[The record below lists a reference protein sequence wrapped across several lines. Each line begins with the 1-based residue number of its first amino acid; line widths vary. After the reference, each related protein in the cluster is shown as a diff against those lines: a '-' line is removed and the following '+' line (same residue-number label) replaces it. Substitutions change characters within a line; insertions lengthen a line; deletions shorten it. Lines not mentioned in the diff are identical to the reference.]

1 MKKSY
6 MRRWAICIC
15 AFVLAVSTVTAQKK
29 KVLPEAATPYFT
41 LPTATPSTPTE
52 DGFLQRWM
60 LLEPISAPV
69 RTNTV
74 FTDSYLREK
83 FYNDYL
89 PTVMFRPHQQWT
101 VSVAE
106 GKGGSLGTPYY
117 KICIAGTTRCLTA
130 TADGDV
136 VATMAYT
143 GDDAQLWRI
152 DQLTDGTYRIMPKAV
167 PGTSEP
173 LALVSLGDC
182 TPALAPFDFSSDNS
196 KWNFRKQ

>member
-15 AFVLAVSTVTAQKK
+15 AFVLTVSTVTAQKK

-41 LPTATPSTPTE
+41 LPTATPSAPTE

-89 PTVMFRPHQQWT
+89 PTVMLRLPKDGSTQQVGKETLRWHALDSKLFNVKLFRF
-101 VSVAE
+101 A
-106 GKGGSLGTPYY
+106 
-117 KICIAGTTRCLTA
+117 
-130 TADGDV
+130 
-136 VATMAYT
+136 
-143 GDDAQLWRI
+143 
-152 DQLTDGTYRIMPKAV
+152 
-167 PGTSEP
+167 
-173 LALVSLGDC
+173 
-182 TPALAPFDFSSDNS
+182 F
-196 KWNFRKQ
+196 

>member
-15 AFVLAVSTVTAQKK
+15 AFVLTVSTVTAQKK

-41 LPTATPSTPTE
+41 LPTEAPSAPTE

-89 PTVMFRPHQQWT
+89 PTVMLRLP
-101 VSVAE
+101 
-106 GKGGSLGTPYY
+106 K
-117 KICIAGTTRCLTA
+117 
-130 TADGDV
+130 
-136 VATMAYT
+136 MAVHS
-143 GDDAQLWRI
+143 R
-152 DQLTDGTYRIMPKAV
+152 
-167 PGTSEP
+167 
-173 LALVSLGDC
+173 
-182 TPALAPFDFSSDNS
+182 
-196 KWNFRKQ
+196 

>member
-1 MKKSY
+1 M
-6 MRRWAICIC
+6 
-15 AFVLAVSTVTAQKK
+15 
-29 KVLPEAATPYFT
+29 
-41 LPTATPSTPTE
+41 
-52 DGFLQRWM
+52 
-60 LLEPISAPV
+60 
-69 RTNTV
+69 
-74 FTDSYLREK
+74 
-83 FYNDYL
+83 NDY
-89 PTVMFRPHQQWT
+89 MFRPHQQWT

-167 PGTSEP
+167 PSTSEP

>member
-15 AFVLAVSTVTAQKK
+15 AFVLTVSTVTAQKK

-41 LPTATPSTPTE
+41 LPTEAPSTPTE

-83 FYNDYL
+83 FYNDYRG
-89 PTVMFRPHQQWT
+89 PKVVNDSHSFTAPRDYFFPIN
-101 VSVAE
+101 AE
-106 GKGGSLGTPYY
+106 EILISG
-117 KICIAGTTRCLTA
+117 I
-130 TADGDV
+130 
-136 VATMAYT
+136 
-143 GDDAQLWRI
+143 
-152 DQLTDGTYRIMPKAV
+152 
-167 PGTSEP
+167 
-173 LALVSLGDC
+173 
-182 TPALAPFDFSSDNS
+182 
-196 KWNFRKQ
+196 KQNMGW